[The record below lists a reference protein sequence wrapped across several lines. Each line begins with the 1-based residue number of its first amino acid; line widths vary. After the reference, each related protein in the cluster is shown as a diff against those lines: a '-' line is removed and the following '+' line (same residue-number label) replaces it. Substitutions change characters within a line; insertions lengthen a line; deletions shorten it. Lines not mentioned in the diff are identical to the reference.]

1 MQVTTGD
8 RQKFKEEIEVFDQV
22 WCKRLANHFGLPEAN
37 LAFLMHSTDYSSSSI
52 SKKKKEKATFFID
65 IYAHKQI

>member
-1 MQVTTGD
+1 
-8 RQKFKEEIEVFDQV
+8 VFDQV